1 MLNQAIFLTGF
12 TKSLIAITLFEL
24 GDKTFLIG
32 AILASKHPRR
42 WVFVGAMIA
51 LAAMTLISVM
61 FGQAVTLLPQR
72 WVKIAEITLFAAFGL
87 KLLYDAWQMPV
98 HAPSCGELDEAE
110 AAVAAA
116 EAKLKWSG
124 PLAIVIEACSLVF
137 VAEWG
142 DRTQF
147 TTIALAAD
155 YTPLSVILGGTL
167 GHAICAALAVVS
179 GRWVCSWISERTLT
193 ILGGILFL
201 VFSAIAGYA
210 YQAEF

>member
-1 MLNQAIFLTGF
+1 MLNQAMFLTGF
-12 TKSLIAITLFEL
+12 TKSLVAITLFEL

-51 LAAMTLISVM
+51 LVAMTLISVM
-61 FGQAVTLLPQR
+61 FGQAAMLLPQR

-87 KLLYDAWQMPV
+87 KLLYDAWKMPV
-98 HAPSCGELDEAE
+98 QAPSCGEMDEAE
-110 AAVAAA
+110 AAVAEA
-116 EAKLKWSG
+116 EAKLKRSG
-124 PLAIVIEACSLVF
+124 PVAIAIEACSLVF

-155 YTPLSVILGGTL
+155 YSALSVMIGGTL
-167 GHAICAALAVVS
+167 GHAICAVLAVVC
-179 GRWVCSWISERTLT
+179 GRWVCGWISERMLT
-193 ILGGILFL
+193 ALGGGLFL
-201 VFSAIAGYA
+201 IFAAIAGYSF
-210 YQAEF
+210 QS